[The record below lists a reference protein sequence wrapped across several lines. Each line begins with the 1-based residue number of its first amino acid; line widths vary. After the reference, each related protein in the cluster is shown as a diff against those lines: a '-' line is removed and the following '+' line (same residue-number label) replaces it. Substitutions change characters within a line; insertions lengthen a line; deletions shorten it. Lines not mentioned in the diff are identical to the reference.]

1 MKIALIS
8 DSLLLGKTL
17 EMYLKDY
24 LTSYKVCD
32 FVVATQPIDS
42 QKPVFLIGE
51 YENANLNK
59 PFTKE
64 VLLEKLRIFYESI
77 KNGKKIKEEYKGE
90 SEEEIKQTN
99 VESVNWNEV
108 LSDIEFYKQEKK
120 DDVLHEKIRDVLE
133 RYAREIEGIILE
145 HWKDK
150 DANRQF

>member
-24 LTSYKVCD
+24 LTSCKACD

-64 VLLEKLRIFYESI
+64 VLLEKLRIFYESFERLPKMPQQ
-77 KNGKKIKEEYKGE
+77 KNLLYGELNLVQLIINLYYQKLVKKFLFQMVWLI
-90 SEEEIKQTN
+90 
-99 VESVNWNEV
+99 
-108 LSDIEFYKQEKK
+108 F
-120 DDVLHEKIRDVLE
+120 
-133 RYAREIEGIILE
+133 
-145 HWKDK
+145 
-150 DANRQF
+150 